1 METDTQTLTKAERKA
16 LKKQQKQSDQERE
29 RRRQT
34 LKKLMWYVVVVG
46 AAVLI
51 GYGIYNTIVPVPE
64 NEKHKP
70 IDKISAGD
78 WVRGNP
84 QAPVLIIEYS
94 DFQCPSCAM
103 VSPVMDEVLKAYP
116 TQVALVYRHFPL
128 KQVHLQAELAA
139 QAAEAAGTQGKF
151 WEMHD
156 LLFQNQTQWA
166 ENRGAK
172 QKFGEYAKGLGL
184 NIGQFNQDINSKE
197 IRGLVK
203 ADYLSGLEQSL
214 SSTPSFFING
224 EPLIKPE
231 GFTGYKQE
239 IDRLLQQA
247 TGSALPR

>member
-16 LKKQQKQSDQERE
+16 LKKQQKQSNQERE
-29 RRRQT
+29 RRRQM
-34 LKKLMWYVVVVG
+34 LNRLVRYMIVAGV
-46 AAVLI
+46 AALI
-51 GYGIYNTIVPVPE
+51 AYGIYNSIVPVPE

-70 IDKISAGD
+70 VDKIATGD

-94 DFQCPSCAM
+94 DFQCPSCAKI
-103 VSPVMDEVLKAYP
+103 SPVMDDVLKAYP
-116 TQVALVYRHFPL
+116 NQVALVYRHFPL

-139 QAAEAAGTQGKF
+139 QAAEAAGKQGKF

-172 QKFGEYAKGLGL
+172 AKFGEYAKGLGL
-184 NIGQFNQDINSKE
+184 SLGQFNQDINSKE
-197 IRGLVK
+197 VRGLVK

-231 GFTGYKQE
+231 GLAGFKEE
-239 IDRLLQQA
+239 IDRLLRQA